1 MGNYF
6 SVPLENLSN
15 ETKVAITIIEYDLY
29 SALEITYPPKRI
41 EALEKINCDKLDNST
56 KSKLLKSTIQDCI
69 VDAKLKH
76 IW

>member
-15 ETKVAITIIEYDLY
+15 DNKSAIMIVEYDLY
-29 SALEITYPPKRI
+29 LALNITYPPKRI
-41 EALEKINCDKLDNST
+41 EALEKINCNKLDNST
-56 KSKLLKSTIQDCI
+56 QSKQLKITIQDCI
-69 VDAKLKH
+69 LAAKLKT